1 MKKSFN
7 KLIILVFSLI
17 ILVACNKDDEVDRN
31 DLLTAHTWKLQ
42 KYLRNGNDETSE
54 VLISNFTEQFQNGGI
69 FKRSYIDK
77 DGDPFNETGEWQFD
91 NNQNQVKVTEVSS
104 VQFTDE
110 TSTVSSSDYNILI
123 LNDNDFWYTYDN
135 GGDSHE
141 FHFIPN

>member
-1 MKKSFN
+1 MEKSFN
-7 KLIILVFSLI
+7 KLIILIFSLTFLI
-17 ILVACNKDDEVDRN
+17 ACNKDDEIDRN

-54 VLISNFTEQFQNGGI
+54 VLISNFMEQFQNGGT
-69 FKRSYIDK
+69 FKRSYTDK

-104 VQFTDE
+104 IQFTDE

-141 FHFIPN
+141 FHFNPN